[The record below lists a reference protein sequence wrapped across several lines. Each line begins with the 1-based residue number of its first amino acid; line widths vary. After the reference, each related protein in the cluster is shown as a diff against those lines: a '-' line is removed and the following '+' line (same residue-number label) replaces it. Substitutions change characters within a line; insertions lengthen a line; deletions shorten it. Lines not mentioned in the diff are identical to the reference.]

1 MSVALKWIIETV
13 LLISIIEFYNNSI
26 YSIVVVLKRRNHL
39 RLKIQNPKILFK
51 YNIGNR
57 IHCVNIKCL
66 F

>member
-1 MSVALKWIIETV
+1 M
-13 LLISIIEFYNNSI
+13 LISIIEFFNNSI

-39 RLKIQNPKILFK
+39 RLKNQNPKILFK